1 MSVEHLIGSQVA
13 SYLEFN
19 NVSQNYFYAPPDQ
32 DENIDLSKSM
42 VKIPFSK
49 SEIFT
54 NPFLSFKEKRQLVKT
69 IEMCLMGTD

>member
-1 MSVEHLIGSQVA
+1 MS

-19 NVSQNYFYAPPDQ
+19 NVNENYFYSPNNNGNLAD
-32 DENIDLSKSM
+32 DM

-54 NPFLSFKEKRQLVKT
+54 S
-69 IEMCLMGTD
+69 